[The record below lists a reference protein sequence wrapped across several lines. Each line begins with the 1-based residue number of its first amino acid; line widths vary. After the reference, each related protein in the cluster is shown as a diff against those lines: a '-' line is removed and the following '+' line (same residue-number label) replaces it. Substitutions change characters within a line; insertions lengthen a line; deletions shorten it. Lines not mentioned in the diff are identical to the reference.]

1 MALHSQTIGFQA
13 KCVADSRIYY
23 DFDLRVEEVS
33 IDPINNR
40 SEIFYTCTAQQS
52 GITFTGT
59 TRSVAAT
66 ITIVINTESR
76 SFNVALKK
84 TAEGNFRGGVSGT
97 IYIYHSGNG
106 TYSSGLKFQASA
118 SRGGG
123 NYGNDPW
130 TYEAKG
136 AVYGSIPLTSIDRT
150 AGTPTISNVSSTY
163 NSASCNITVPF
174 ASTVNQYSRDGSNWT
189 NWNKSVSA
197 NSAFSNSW
205 SGLSPNTTYKFYYR
219 FRRDYNQVW
228 SPVVSFTVTTKKP
241 ATGNA
246 NTITYSASTSPTSI
260 TISMAG
266 GTPGAGGSVSY
277 YRIKWNGASS
287 YSKVSNPAVFGG
299 LTPDTSYSFSIDFV
313 DNYGTAASGSV
324 SGTASTVLPS
334 TPTKGVISAR
344 SVTDTSALVSWL
356 GFGFG
361 SGGTWGKYQ
370 YKIGSGSWVDYS
382 NNQNLFLTGL
392 TPNTQYTVYVKLV
405 DNFGAA
411 SDAASVTFTTQEKKK
426 WASGSVFIKVDGVW
440 KRGTVYYK
448 SNNAWVKYN
457 GAFIKKEN

>member
-23 DFDLRVEEVS
+23 DFALRVEEVS

-52 GITFTGT
+52 GITFIGT

-97 IYIYHSGNG
+97 IYIYHSGDG

-123 NYGNDPW
+123 NYSNDPW

-189 NWNKSVSA
+189 NWNRSVSA
-197 NSAFSNSW
+197 NNAFSDSW
-205 SGLSPNTTYKFYYR
+205 SGLSPNTTYTFYYR

-228 SPVVSFTVTTKKP
+228 SPAVSFTVTTKKP

-246 NTITYSASTSPTSI
+246 NNISISASSTYNSA
-260 TISMAG
+260 TISLSG
-266 GTPGAGGSVSY
+266 GSPGAGGSIGY
-277 YRIKWNGASS
+277 YRINFNGGG
-287 YSKVSNPAVFGG
+287 YKKVSNPATFTG
-299 LTPDTSYSFSIDFV
+299 LSPNTTYNFYVDFV
-313 DNYGTAASGSV
+313 DNYGTIAAGSTAGSVTTKKLDAPSKGTVTVGNITESSAIFSWSGFGFANGSTWGYYRYSTDGSNWTSCGTDVVATLTGLSANTSYTFYVQLVDNYGQASGSA
-324 SGTASTVLPS
+324 T
-334 TPTKGVISAR
+334 
-344 SVTDTSALVSWL
+344 
-356 GFGFG
+356 
-361 SGGTWGKYQ
+361 
-370 YKIGSGSWVDYS
+370 
-382 NNQNLFLTGL
+382 
-392 TPNTQYTVYVKLV
+392 
-405 DNFGAA
+405 
-411 SDAASVTFTTQEKKK
+411 VTFTTKAIKAWK
-426 WASGSVFIKVDGVW
+426 YGKYGIVYIKVDGKW
-440 KRGTVYYK
+440 KYGKLYYK
-448 SNNAWVKYN
+448 KDGAWVYTNGNYIKY
-457 GAFIKKEN
+457 